1 MLFLAVISIEEE
13 TEEKEE
19 VVEEKEVT
27 EGN

>member
-1 MLFLAVISIEEE
+1 MLFLAVISAEEE